1 MHREIVQAFGHH
13 RESGGDQ
20 LDDSAIHEGRELA
33 LTFNF
38 RADRLSPLYD
48 LAGHP
53 QVTFTF
59 RREIAG
65 DGVRIRLLDLALDTR
80 GAEIK
85 HDILGI
91 EHSMLLRSEKL
102 RRGTEMVRVGNSR
115 VSQYAQKK
123 KK

>member
-20 LDDSAIHEGRELA
+20 LDDSALHEGRELA

-38 RADRLSPLYD
+38 SADRLSPLYD

-53 QVTFTF
+53 QVPFTF

-65 DGVRIRLLDLALDTR
+65 DGVRIRLLDLALAPR
-80 GAEIK
+80 GAEIT
-85 HDILGI
+85 HDLLGI
-91 EHSMLLRSEKL
+91 DHSMLLRSEEHTSEL
-102 RRGTEMVRVGNSR
+102 QSLMRIS
-115 VSQYAQKK
+115 YAVF
-123 KK
+123 

>member
-20 LDDSAIHEGRELA
+20 LDDSALHEGRELA

-38 RADRLSPLYD
+38 SADRLSPLYD

-53 QVTFTF
+53 QVPFTF

-65 DGVRIRLLDLALDTR
+65 DGVRIRLLDLALAPR
-80 GAEIK
+80 GAEITQDRTRVVK
-85 HDILGI
+85 
-91 EHSMLLRSEKL
+91 
-102 RRGTEMVRVGNSR
+102 GTSVSVRVDLGGRSII
-115 VSQYAQKK
+115 KK
-123 KK
+123 KTRQ